1 MPERELPTD
10 LRELDPAIESPSSG
24 LNPSSPPSTPLSLF
38 ERHQGQLT
46 RRRLLATSAAS
57 GAALGLSTMISGA
70 HAQDAT
76 PEATPG
82 MDMPMDMHDADMN
95 PQHANTNTG
104 FVAFVPYQITLLRA
118 ACSRLIPTDDSG
130 PGAEEAGVVYF
141 IDREVGSHKYYRGRR
156 YTQGPFL
163 AGEATQGDQSLLTMQ
178 DRFRIGLESMDAY
191 AKATYNGTGF
201 ADLTTDQ
208 QDQVLTDM
216 QSGKVDAFGSI
227 SIDSDPLT
235 PMATGGQPGISAAA
249 FFSLLLSYTQAGY
262 FADPVHGGN
271 RDMVGWKLIGFPGAH
286 LSWADQI
293 ENYNQP
299 FQGDYISLGQY
310 QEQVGGES

>member
-1 MPERELPTD
+1 MPERELPSEA
-10 LRELDPAIESPSSG
+10 RELDPAGEDQGQMSAA
-24 LNPSSPPSTPLSLF
+24 PPTSPLSLF
-38 ERHQGQLT
+38 DRHQGQLT
-46 RRRLLATSAAS
+46 RRRLLATSAVT
-57 GAALGLSTMISGA
+57 GAAIGLSHMPSA

-76 PEATPG
+76 PEATPA
-82 MDMPMDMHDADMN
+82 MPMDMHDADMN

-104 FVAFVPYQITLLRA
+104 FVAFVPHQISLLRA

-156 YTQGPFL
+156 YTQGPFFS
-163 AGEATQGDQSLLTMQ
+163 GEATQGDQSMLTMQ
-178 DRFRIGLESMDAY
+178 DRFRIGLASMDAY
-191 AKATYNGTGF
+191 AKATYDGTGF
-201 ADLTTDQ
+201 ADLTADQ

-216 QSGKVDAFGSI
+216 QSGAVDSFGSI

-235 PMATGGQPGISAAA
+235 PMATGGQPGVSAAA
-249 FFSLLLSYTQAGY
+249 FFSLLLSYTQAGF

-286 LSWADQI
+286 LSWSDQI

-299 FQGDYISLGQY
+299 FQGDFISLGQY